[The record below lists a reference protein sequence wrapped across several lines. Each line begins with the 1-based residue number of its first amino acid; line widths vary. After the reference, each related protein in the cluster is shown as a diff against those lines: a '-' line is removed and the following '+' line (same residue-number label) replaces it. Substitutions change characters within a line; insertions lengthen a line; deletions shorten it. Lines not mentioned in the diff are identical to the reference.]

1 MKKIF
6 FYLLINLFIF
16 TSSSAETKK
25 YILTCSDDGK
35 PYSINLFKIAP
46 GKWKVESPIKKGEP
60 VYNVYGNLKDG
71 IGKDH
76 TYLTWVYAIG
86 PSEDFSHLFENMLI
100 FKDRKLHVYMRKL
113 SKDEFN
119 ILKQKKIEMK
129 PQVFDYTKFEIMQKD
144 KSKVTYAG
152 AFTECKGDIFETKY

>member
-35 PYSINLFKIAP
+35 PYSINLFKFAP
-46 GKWKVESPIKKGEP
+46 GKWKVESPTKKGEP

-71 IGKDH
+71 VGKDH
-76 TYLTWVYAIG
+76 TDLRWVYAIG
-86 PSEDFSHLFENMLI
+86 PSEDYVHLFENI
-100 FKDRKLHVYMRKL
+100 IKFKERKLAVYMKQL
-113 SKDEFN
+113 TKVEFN
-119 ILKQKKIEMK
+119 NLKQKKAKMA
-129 PQVFDYTKFEIMQKD
+129 PLAFDLMKFEMMWKE
-144 KSKVTYAG
+144 KSKDTYAG
-152 AFTECKGDIFETKY
+152 SFTECQGEIFETKY